1 MKTRHEINTRHEIT
15 TDTFGPATKHA
26 RDRCNGACKGN
37 CRCPQPAPS
46 RPDMADLTR
55 YPLVSTMRA
64 VSFDDAVVTI
74 TWEDD
79 TISRFHHGWLRENS
93 PDPASRHP
101 HSRERLVSPLDIPAD
116 IRPKSVTLESPVA
129 LAISWDLENQPVSR
143 FDAGWLRAHCYTR
156 HRFIANPT
164 RHHASLTPQP
174 AYWSAVMHSDA
185 MLRVWLRD
193 YLETGWSVISG
204 APDEHDLSTRLG
216 ARIGVV
222 RSSNFGFQFDVM
234 SKAVPISN
242 AYTASDLPLH
252 TDMPHY
258 ELPPGTQ
265 ILHCLRNDA
274 VGGESLLSDGIAVAN
289 LMRDHHPEV
298 FRLLSQVSVP
308 FRFQDAD
315 GEYNSR
321 HRINECDA
329 AQNPIFVNWSNPQ
342 LATLVPIR
350 NQCRYCGPRSGCSW
364 KYLQDP
370 RLPDQLKLNAGQM
383 LVFDIPPDAARR
395 QNSSAPTTGGR
406 HPAGRYS
413 ITVRGAEPHADAR
426 TPSDSGEQEGSGSE
440 PAFILS

>member
-1 MKTRHEINTRHEIT
+1 MKTRHEMNTRHETT
-15 TDTFGPATKHA
+15 TDTLGPATKHS
-26 RDRCNGACKGN
+26 RGRCNGACKGN
-37 CRCPQPAPS
+37 CRCPQPEPS

-64 VSFDDAVVTI
+64 VSFDDAAVTI

-116 IRPKSVTLESPVA
+116 LRPESVTLESPVA
-129 LAISWDLENQPVSR
+129 LAISWDMTDQPVSR

-174 AYWSAVMHSDA
+174 AYWSAVMYSDA

-193 YLETGWSVISG
+193 YLETGWSVVSG

-289 LMRDHHPEV
+289 LMRDHHPEA

-315 GEYNSR
+315 GDYNSR
-321 HRINECDA
+321 HQIIECDA
-329 AQNPIFVNWSNPQ
+329 AQNPVFVNWSNSTLAPLDADPEIMPQ
-342 LATLVPIR
+342 LRAAIR
-350 NQCRYCGPRSGCSW
+350 LFLE
-364 KYLQDP
+364 YLQDP
-370 RLPDQLKLNAGQM
+370 RFLITLKLDAGQV
-383 LVFDIPPDAARR
+383 LVFDNRR
-395 QNSSAPTTGGR
+395 MLHGRKSFDPTTGGR
-406 HPAGRYS
+406 HLQGCYLDTSEVLSRM
-413 ITVRGAEPHADAR
+413 RMLERDEDA
-426 TPSDSGEQEGSGSE
+426 QEDTRNA
-440 PAFILS
+440 PVPV